1 LDYVVI
7 DRLLFMAVV
16 VVMMMMMMMMMI
28 GREWLVID
36 VLVCICE
43 VSSQTPLGDTMPQ

>member
-16 VVMMMMMMMMMI
+16 VVVMMMMMMMI

>member
-1 LDYVVI
+1 
-7 DRLLFMAVV
+7 MAVVV
-16 VVMMMMMMMMMI
+16 VVMMMMR

-43 VSSQTPLGDTMPQ
+43 VSSQTPLGDTRPQ